1 MKALL
6 LDIMQLNSRS
16 CKHWFEGVLS
26 PIERDDWLSLD
37 LCVDD
42 FHQKI
47 KTAGGRPSM
56 AA

>member
-6 LDIMQLNSRS
+6 FDIMQLNSRS

-37 LCVDD
+37 LCVDG